1 MCIRNKTRIRKKN
14 LCKRAISKRGRAQFL
29 YRFQPSFNTRNFYY
43 TNDTRGLSH
52 ESHYDT
58 YLASR
63 GNQYNAH
70 VDTHVITLNTNS
82 DHSHGQSR
90 AETLYEKLTEPFSSE
105 KMQAAFLRA

>member
-1 MCIRNKTRIRKKN
+1 
-14 LCKRAISKRGRAQFL
+14 
-29 YRFQPSFNTRNFYY
+29 
-43 TNDTRGLSH
+43 
-52 ESHYDT
+52 
-58 YLASR
+58 LASR